1 MRKNNETPVC
11 PASHISKSLLR
22 NDPPRNPFSFTS
34 LVATRQMSNK
44 EVLVVDSFSFLQAR
58 TAFLAASSVSSV
70 KLFKFNED
78 FLRIAHLFNEN
89 HEIKPFLDSLGET
102 IKFTETL
109 PLNARK
115 NLFLFYESTIEKPHI
130 SPTFMNAV
138 SLGSRIDK
146 AFDKLKNVL
155 TPKLTKKNL
164 EPVLN
169 IIAFQCVTQT
179 DPEIL
184 KALFSFGDSICICIA
199 FLIVFNK
206 SND

>member
-1 MRKNNETPVC
+1 MQNGETTTHAP
-11 PASHISKSLLR
+11 SHISKSLSR
-22 NDPPRNPFSFTS
+22 TDPIKNSFSLTP
-34 LVATRQMSNK
+34 LVTTRQTPDK
-44 EVLVVDSFSFLQAR
+44 EALSIESFSFLQAR
-58 TAFLAASSVSSV
+58 ISFLSASSVSSV
-70 KLFKFNED
+70 KLFKFDED

-109 PLNARK
+109 PLNSRK
-115 NLFLFYESTIEKPHI
+115 NLFLFYESTIENPHI
-130 SPTFMNAV
+130 SPSFMNAV
-138 SLGSRIDK
+138 SLGSRIEK
-146 AFDKLKNVL
+146 AFGKLKNAL
-155 TPKLTKKNL
+155 TSKLTKKSL
-164 EPVLN
+164 ESVLN